1 MPDTSHHSDALS
13 RRIKS
18 FALIG
23 GPLFSILVYFLLPDT
38 YLSATGQL
46 VAFSHAGKA
55 CLSVVVWMAIWW
67 FVEAIPIA
75 ATALLPIVLFPLLGV
90 ATLSEA
96 TAPYASDTIYLFLG
110 GFLLAAGIQRW
121 HLDRRIALYTIAL
134 VGTKPGQ
141 ISAGVMAATAFLSM
155 WVSNTATAAMMVPI
169 VLAILNV
176 VRGERDRTD
185 PKALIREHNFSI
197 SLLLALAYGAS
208 IGGMATVIGSPPN
221 GIFVRFMSQNNGIEI
236 SVLDWMMVGVPVMLV
251 LLPITWFLLNRVL
264 FRVQIKGLPGGREWV
279 NRELAQLGP
288 MTRAEKVVGSVFL
301 LAIALWIFSP
311 QLRALTIADGIRPFA
326 NLSDAVI
333 AMGAGLLLFAWP
345 VNFRHGIQTI
355 SWHDCKDIPWDVLI
369 LFGGGLSMAAAIQST
384 GCAGLIGAQA
394 VALAGLPEYLV
405 VLGVAFL
412 VIFATEIT
420 SNTALTAAMLPLLG
434 AAAPVMGIRPE
445 VVMLTTAVG
454 ASAAFM
460 MPVATPPNAIIFGTG
475 HIKIRE
481 MIRAGFWLNIIS
493 VFVIGTM
500 CYWLGDFML

>member
-1 MPDTSHHSDALS
+1 MPDTSHHSDALT

-18 FALIG
+18 FALLG
-23 GPLFSILVYFLLPDT
+23 GPILAFLTYFLLPDAYHNT
-38 YLSATGQL
+38 SGEL
-46 VAFSHAGKA
+46 VTFSHAGKA
-55 CLSVVVWMAIWW
+55 CLSVVVWMATWW

-90 ATLSEA
+90 TTLAQA

-141 ISAGVMAATAFLSM
+141 MSAGVMIATAFLSM

-185 PKALIREHNFSI
+185 PHVLEREHNFSI
-197 SLLLALAYGAS
+197 SLLLSLAYGAS

-221 GIFVRFMSQNNGIEI
+221 GIFVRFLAQNNGVEV
-236 SVLDWMMVGVPVMLV
+236 SVLDWMVVGVPVMMA

-264 FRVQIKGLPGGREWV
+264 FRLQIKGLPGGKQWVTREI
-279 NRELAQLGP
+279 ELLGP
-288 MTRAEKVVGSVFL
+288 MSRAEKVVGLVFL
-301 LAIALWIFSP
+301 TAIALWIFSP
-311 QLRALTIADGIRPFA
+311 QLRALSFDGVRPLA
-326 NLSDAVI
+326 HLSDAVI

-345 VNFRHGIQTI
+345 VNFRHGVQTI
-355 SWHDCKDIPWDVLI
+355 TWHDCKDIPWDVLI
-369 LFGGGLSMAAAIQST
+369 LFGGGLSMAAAIQNT

-475 HIKIRE
+475 HIKIGE

-500 CYWLGDFML
+500 CYLLSDFMF